1 MSKDISNILKNWEFS
16 SDGSLVRR
24 IIGNDGREKI
34 QRRIDLGMLQMESE
48 GRPDGVTPYGFPS
61 LYDYLNNLFEECE
74 KNPTDEEFNISPEDC
89 EALQA
94 EALLY
99 YQRRLCFFD
108 LQDYTSAARDARRN
122 LELFAFIR
130 RNAEREED
138 VINID
143 QFRGFVIYH
152 CAKAE
157 VLGCLEKKEYDF
169 AINYIDHAERQLM
182 DFYAEY
188 GRGDEFEEGDEY
200 KQLEMWRDQIDRL
213 RPLSHQEILQNE
225 LTEAV
230 SREDYERAAEIRNE
244 IQRLNHENNEK

>member
-1 MSKDISNILKNWEFS
+1 MSKDISNILKTWEFS
-16 SDGSLVRR
+16 SEDSLVRR

-34 QRRIDLGMLQMESE
+34 QRRVDLGVLQMESE

-61 LYDYLNNLFEECE
+61 LYDYLKNLFEEYE
-74 KNPTDEEFNISPEDC
+74 ENPTDEEFNISPEDC

-138 VINID
+138 IINID

-152 CAKAE
+152 RAKAE

-169 AINYIDHAERQLM
+169 ALNYIDHAERQLM

-200 KQLEMWRDQIDRL
+200 KQLEMWREQIDRL

-230 SREDYERAAEIRNE
+230 AREEYERAAEIRNE
-244 IQRLNHENNEK
+244 IQRLNHEKNEK